1 MKGFTSTSS
10 YTFIETYGS
19 FFAQV
24 SASSM
29 DLNSATIMLPVK
41 PSSPGSKESELGK
54 GQLQAVVPH
63 FEVLPI
69 FLGEP
74 CVPQVGVRGC

>member
-54 GQLQAVVPH
+54 GPATSSRPS
-63 FEVLPI
+63 F
-69 FLGEP
+69 
-74 CVPQVGVRGC
+74 